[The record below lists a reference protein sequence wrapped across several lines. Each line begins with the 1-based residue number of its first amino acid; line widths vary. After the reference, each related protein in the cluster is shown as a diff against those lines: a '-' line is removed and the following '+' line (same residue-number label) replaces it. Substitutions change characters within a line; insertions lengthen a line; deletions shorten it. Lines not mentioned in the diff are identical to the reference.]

1 MELVLDVLVVVA
13 LLVHDSPMDIP
24 NAGLDAIDDGAVVT
38 VPPHF
43 QLEVANFLVQA
54 QRFGTLS
61 VSGAQ
66 QALRYLQHLPITVDT
81 SMQTQIF
88 TDVIAIAQRNGITS
102 YDAAYIHC
110 ARTRGARLA
119 SLDKQLLAATEAEG
133 VEIFQSA

>member
-1 MELVLDVLVVVA
+1 MDASVVVA
-13 LLVHDSPMDIP
+13 LLVRDIPMEIP
-24 NAGLDAIDDGAVVT
+24 NAVLDAIDDGAIVT

-54 QRFGTLS
+54 QRRGTLS
-61 VSGAQ
+61 ASGAQ
-66 QALRYLQHLPITVDT
+66 QALRYLQHLPIMVDS
-81 SMQTQIF
+81 SMHTQIF

-119 SLDKQLLAATEAEG
+119 SLDQQLLAAAEAEG
-133 VEIFQSA
+133 VEVLLG

>member
-1 MELVLDVLVVVA
+1 MELVLDASVVVA
-13 LLVHDSPMDIP
+13 LLVRDSPMEIP
-24 NAGLDAIDDGAVVT
+24 NAVLDAIDDGAIVT

-54 QRFGTLS
+54 QRRGSLS
-61 VSGAQ
+61 ASGAQ

-119 SLDKQLLAATEAEG
+119 SIDKQLLAAAEAEG
-133 VEIFQSA
+133 VEVFQSA

>member
-1 MELVLDVLVVVA
+1 MELVLDASVVVA
-13 LLVHDSPMDIP
+13 LLVRDSPMEIP
-24 NAGLDAIDDGAVVT
+24 NAVLDAIDDGAIVT

-54 QRFGTLS
+54 QRRGTLS
-61 VSGAQ
+61 ASGAQ
-66 QALRYLQHLPITVDT
+66 QALRYLQHLPIMVDS
-81 SMQTQIF
+81 SMHTQIF

-119 SLDKQLLAATEAEG
+119 SLDQQLLAAAESEG

>member
-1 MELVLDVLVVVA
+1 VELVLDASVVVA
-13 LLVHDSPMDIP
+13 LLVRDSPMEVP
-24 NAGLDAIDDGAVVT
+24 NAVLDAIDDGAVVT

-54 QRFGTLS
+54 QRRGTLS
-61 VSGAQ
+61 SSGAQ
-66 QALRYLQHLPITVDT
+66 QALRYLHHLPITVDT
-81 SMQTQIF
+81 SMHGQIF

-119 SLDKQLLAATEAEG
+119 SLDKQLLAAAKSEG
-133 VEIFQSA
+133 VEVLLG

>member
-1 MELVLDVLVVVA
+1 VELVLDASVVVA
-13 LLVHDSPMDIP
+13 LLVKDSPMDIP
-24 NAGLDAIDDGAVVT
+24 NAVLDAIDDGAIVT

-54 QRFGTLS
+54 QRRGTLS

-66 QALRYLQHLPITVDT
+66 QALSYIQHLPITVDT
-81 SMQTQIF
+81 SMHTQIL

-119 SLDKQLLAATEAEG
+119 SLDKQLLAAATSEG
-133 VEIFQSA
+133 VEVLLG

>member
-1 MELVLDVLVVVA
+1 MELVLDASLVVA
-13 LLVHDSPMDIP
+13 LLVQDSPMDIP
-24 NAGLDAIDDGAVVT
+24 NAVLDAIDDGAIVT

-54 QRFGTLS
+54 QRRGTLS
-61 VSGAQ
+61 ASGAQ
-66 QALRYLQHLPITVDT
+66 QALRYLQHLPIMVDS
-81 SMQTQIF
+81 SMHTQIF

-119 SLDKQLLAATEAEG
+119 SLDQQLLAAAESEG

>member
-1 MELVLDVLVVVA
+1 MELVLDASVVVA
-13 LLVHDSPMDIP
+13 LLVQDSPMDIP
-24 NAGLDAIDDGAVVT
+24 NAVLDAIDDGAIVT

-54 QRFGTLS
+54 QRRGSL
-61 VSGAQ
+61 SGAGTQ

-119 SLDKQLLAATEAEG
+119 SLEKQLLTAAEAEG
-133 VEIFQSA
+133 VEIFESA

>member
-1 MELVLDVLVVVA
+1 MELVLDASVVVA
-13 LLVHDSPMDIP
+13 LLVQDSPMDIP
-24 NAGLDAIDDGAVVT
+24 NAVLDAIDDGAIVT

-54 QRFGTLS
+54 QRRGSLAA
-61 VSGAQ
+61 SGAQ

-81 SMQTQIF
+81 SMHGQIF

-119 SLDKQLLAATEAEG
+119 SLDKQLLAAAEAEG
-133 VEIFQSA
+133 VEVLLG